1 MNKLCRLV
9 ALFALT
15 SLARAQSIGRI
26 VVANDEWTL
35 SDTGYSTAA
44 AGSTDRFVQN
54 VCKWFAGASGGQFLA
69 WSANFGLTGSSFATS
84 VNTNHTLTVDS
95 VTTSPTMTLA
105 TLMGY
110 DGVFVGGTE
119 LDIEPALLA
128 QYVYEGGNVYICG
141 GTGTP
146 GTQWHDFLQP
156 FGLAFASAPNGV
168 SLSKVL
174 PPQSSSTHPLF
185 QGVTELYQNN
195 GHAISQVG
203 GGLATQILLSDST
216 GGQYA
221 AVVVRC
227 RHLFVA
233 NDDWTLSNTGFTN
246 ASPSTAN
253 YARNLAN
260 WFTGNVHGNF
270 LVHSNNFGLT
280 GSTLAAT
287 MTGAGHC
294 WYPYTGPLSPAQMM
308 AYDGV
313 FIGGDEYTI
322 SVPDV
327 LAYYQAGGNVYV
339 LGGTAGTA
347 AFNPL
352 LQACGLQFGSSFNTI
367 AGNVAISSTHPV
379 LSPGV
384 TALYQANGSSIIDL
398 DTSSGGVVLVTEAGQ
413 GLYAAHEPG
422 CSRPSYS
429 VSCTRNG
436 CCFTVNFVNSPGSGI
451 ASAEMYLLWAPS
463 TYTSASTSTLGATA
477 TLTTTVDTTVGF
489 PAVWDSTSVTVC
501 ISGYGENALVF
512 RMRDSNG
519 NFIGPAMRKRIVLP
533 NSCYPMTA
541 DPSTPYCFATVSVPA
556 CPCGNDGADASPAG
570 CLNSL
575 GMGGVLGASG
585 TASLSSDTV
594 VLQASGLTNGIC
606 VFFQG
611 TDRSYTDT
619 EVPLLGDGLLCV
631 GGSIVR
637 LGTRAPA
644 GGAAQYPG
652 PGNPTLSVRG
662 DVLVPGTR
670 VYQVW
675 YRNSANYCTSATFNT
690 TSAAEILWTP

>member
-9 ALFALT
+9 ALCALT

-35 SDTGYSTAA
+35 SDTGYTTAA

-54 VCKWFAGASGGQFLA
+54 VCQWFAGASGGQFLA
-69 WSANFGLTGSSFATS
+69 WSANFGLTGASFAAS

-95 VTTSPTMTLA
+95 VTTSPTMTLSM
-105 TLMGY
+105 LMGY

-119 LDIEPALLA
+119 LAIDPALLA

-141 GTGTP
+141 GTGAP

-156 FGLAFASAPNGV
+156 FGLAFSSTTNGV
-168 SLSKVL
+168 TGSVVL
-174 PPQSSSTHPLF
+174 PPQSSSTHPLL

-195 GHAISQVG
+195 GHAIAQVG
-203 GGLATQILLSDST
+203 GGIATQILQSDAT

-233 NDDWTLSNTGFTN
+233 NDDWTLSDAGFTN

-253 YARNLAN
+253 YARNVAN

-280 GSTLAAT
+280 GATLENTMLAA
-287 MTGAGHC
+287 GHS
-294 WYPYTGPLSPAQMM
+294 WYPFTGLLSPEQMM
-308 AYDGV
+308 AYDGL
-313 FIGGDEYTI
+313 FIGGDEYPI
-322 SVPDV
+322 SIADV

-339 LGGTAGTA
+339 LGGTSGTA

-379 LSPGV
+379 FAGV
-384 TALYQANGSSIIDL
+384 TALYQANGTSITDL
-398 DTSSGGVVLVTEAGQ
+398 DPLKPGVVIVSQGGQ
-413 GLYAAHEPG
+413 GLYAVHEPQ
-422 CSRPSYS
+422 CTRPSYS
-429 VSCTRNG
+429 ISCTRNG

-463 TYTSASTSTLGATA
+463 TYTSASTTTIGATA
-477 TLTTTVDTTVGF
+477 TLTTTVDTTVVF
-489 PAVWDSTSVTVC
+489 PALWDSTSVTVC
-501 ISGYGENALVF
+501 ISGSGENALVF

-519 NFIGPAMRKRIVLP
+519 NFIGPAMRKRIVVP
-533 NSCYPMTA
+533 ANCAPMTV
-541 DPSTPYCFATVSVPA
+541 DPSTPYCFATLSVPA

-575 GMGGVLGASG
+575 GIGGVLSATGN
-585 TASLSSDTV
+585 ASLSSDTV
-594 VLQASGLTNGIC
+594 VLQASGMTNGLC

-619 EVPLLGDGLLCV
+619 DVPLLGDGLLCV
-631 GGSIVR
+631 GGSIAR

-675 YRNSANYCTSATFNT
+675 YRNAASYCTSATFNT
-690 TSAAEILWTP
+690 TSAAEIVWAP